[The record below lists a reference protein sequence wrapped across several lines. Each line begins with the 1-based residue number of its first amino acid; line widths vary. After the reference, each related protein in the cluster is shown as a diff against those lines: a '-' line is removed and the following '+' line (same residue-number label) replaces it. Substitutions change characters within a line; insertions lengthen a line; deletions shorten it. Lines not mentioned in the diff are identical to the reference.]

1 MRPIWVTCH
10 ANGTS
15 GQQVLSK
22 KKLSNILQAN
32 LHKFLLAKTCRCH
45 NHANPRTTQHKKM
58 SPSKLIFPA
67 ACSAYSQVIWF
78 GDGSTSVKSAIR
90 LYSVCATG
98 ACRRLCRSSCSPSVF
113 TAMAALSFIKF
124 CEYTVPKFD
133 RRS

>member
-1 MRPIWVTCH
+1 MEPV
-10 ANGTS
+10 ANKFYP
-15 GQQVLSK
+15 K
-22 KKLSNILQAN
+22 KSYQIYCKPTFTNFYWQRLAGVITMQIQEQ
-32 LHKFLLAKTCRCH
+32 HKWATE
-45 NHANPRTTQHKKM
+45 TEHKKM

-67 ACSAYSQVIWF
+67 ACSAYSQGIWF

-124 CEYTVPKFD
+124 
-133 RRS
+133 